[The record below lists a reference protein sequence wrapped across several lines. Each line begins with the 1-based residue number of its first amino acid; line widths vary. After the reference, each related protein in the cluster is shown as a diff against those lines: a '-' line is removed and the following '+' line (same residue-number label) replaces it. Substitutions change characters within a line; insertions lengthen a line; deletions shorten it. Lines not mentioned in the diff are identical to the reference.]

1 MRQPTDVSLVQN
13 YSLAR
18 RLHEL
23 GMMPTVISKYV
34 PGTATLV
41 RTFTDTNPALSFS
54 RGYSKS
60 WVRSHNGFKLSNIL
74 FKIYGVVSGDPT
86 LKKGI
91 DIVYLA
97 AAWEVAIFQY
107 PELLRDKICDI
118 SRFAYLLQKV
128 ASNEYLVFQCG
139 SSNCN
144 NKFIIH
150 ESCDRTHC
158 WACSENKLLNT
169 KETTT
174 PQENSIPNT
183 TLCENS
189 YEVHKSSETY
199 TESFIVSNLFLT
211 LHKSKQKCV
220 LSESAKDH
228 LRLVSNY

>member
-1 MRQPTDVSLVQN
+1 MRQPTDVSLVKN

-41 RTFTDTNPALSFS
+41 RTFTDVNPELSFS
-54 RGYSKS
+54 RGYSKT

-91 DIVYLA
+91 DISYLA

-107 PELLRDKICDI
+107 PELLADKICDI

-128 ASNEYLVFQCG
+128 STNEYLVFQCG

-150 ESCDRTHC
+150 ETCDRTHC
-158 WACSENKLLNT
+158 WACSENKILKS
-169 KETTT
+169 KEITV
-174 PQENSIPNT
+174 PQEKLASNAPFNDI
-183 TLCENS
+183 LD
-189 YEVHKSSETY
+189 EVNIFSNTY
-199 TESFIVSNLFLT
+199 TESFIISNLFLT
-211 LHKSKQKCV
+211 LHKSKQECIP
-220 LSESAKDH
+220 SETPIDP